1 MKATELRIGNW
12 VQTKQT
18 EKQFQVTTSTFEVLS
33 VVESQYKPIPL
44 TEEWLVKFGFKFD
57 GHCSFWKSDIE
68 LTKDT
73 GEEYYSVFNTHG
85 NSLNR
90 DGIVEHVHQLQNLYF
105 ALTGE
110 ELQTDEIKKK
120 SNNKLTKI
128 N

>member
-110 ELQTDEIKKK
+110 ELTIG
-120 SNNKLTKI
+120 
-128 N
+128 